1 MSKTESFVILVV
13 GSFLKPSIFPL
24 LSSDVVNKQ
33 QGLGTGA
40 VGGFI
45 VF

>member
-1 MSKTESFVILVV
+1 MSKTECFVIPVV

-24 LSSDVVNKQ
+24 LSSDLVNKKQ
-33 QGLGTGA
+33 DLGTGA
-40 VGGFI
+40 VSGFI

>member
-1 MSKTESFVILVV
+1 MSKTESFVIPVV
-13 GSFLKPSIFPL
+13 GSFLKPSLFPL
-24 LSSDVVNKQ
+24 LSSDLVKKR

-40 VGGFI
+40 VSGFI